1 MLNEESMDHL
11 KSVVICA
18 AYIMKEE
25 TYQLEYDHLQV
36 VPKQAEQLKSREMV
50 KDEGWRLNDE
60 GWIFKL
66 FVGFALGWTDWL
78 INERTFVSVDYMR
91 L

>member
-25 TYQLEYDHLQV
+25 TYQLEYDHLQG
-36 VPKQAEQLKSREMV
+36 VPKQAEQLKKSRNVE
-50 KDEGWRLNDE
+50 
-60 GWIFKL
+60 
-66 FVGFALGWTDWL
+66 
-78 INERTFVSVDYMR
+78 
-91 L
+91 